1 MLIYLSDLTHNY
13 FKTTQ
18 FTPTGIGFLAAY
30 SKLKLKDRV
39 DIRLFKSV
47 DKLLDAVDH
56 EKPDLVG
63 LSNYTWSFALTAF
76 AGRSIKK
83 QYPDMPIVMG
93 GPNIR
98 IDPKGIEDFLRK
110 NEFVDKYCMFAGEVS
125 FYKIA
130 EYLISLSPDQRNGK
144 RLRDQLVDG
153 CYSISKGL
161 FEGNSNYAVIQNL
174 DEIPSPFQEGWMDP
188 FLAEGCLPIVE
199 TNRGC
204 PFSCTFCVWGI
215 SALSKLR
222 QFSLE
227 RVKADLSYVV
237 YSKHRTP
244 VIVFADANFGIIQRD
259 VEIAQYIRKLY
270 DETKSFS
277 RVQMYWSKNYKP
289 HMIDIG
295 KALGHLTQTYVAFQS
310 LDPVVLENIKRKN
323 IKTDQLMSLITELK
337 QFTDSAQTDIL
348 VGLPGETYE
357 SHLNSL
363 DQALSYGLN
372 HIHGGEIRMLP
383 GSEMDTEES
392 RKKFG
397 LKTKYRFFEGGYGY
411 YRDQLVYELEEGIRG
426 SSSMSEEEMIKLR
439 SIRAFFYASIT
450 LGEHLPLLPF
460 LNMRGVRF
468 TKICEEM
475 VGAGKED
482 PVFGESVH
490 WLIEQSINEWHATP
504 EVVEEFISQ
513 KENMEALLKDNMFVK
528 LNTGFLAR
536 IYLDRRQYDAYY
548 RVFNSVLKKLLPGE
562 SPKVLDEL
570 VGICKQRNF
579 LVNCLRGNQSRT
591 ISLDVSP
598 ETYKALLESGFL
610 SGHSDHKKS
619 GSIDFEINS
628 TTAQFLVDFIGSRP
642 NLNNMELSQMLLLQA
657 GRFLMKPVK
666 YEYV

>member
-30 SKLKLKDRV
+30 SKLQLKNLV

-63 LSNYTWSFALTAF
+63 LSNYTWNLALTAF
-76 AGRSIKK
+76 AGRFIKK

-130 EYLISLSPDQRNGK
+130 EYLFFLSPDQRNGK
-144 RLRDQLVDG
+144 RLRDQLIDG
-153 CYSISKGL
+153 CYSISSGV

-215 SALSKLR
+215 SALNKLR
-222 QFSLE
+222 QFSLD
-227 RVKADLSYVV
+227 RVKSDLSYVA

-244 VIVFADANFGIIQRD
+244 VIVFGDANFGIIQRD

-289 HMIDIG
+289 YMIDIG

-323 IKTDQLMSLITELK
+323 IKIDQLMSFITELK

-348 VGLPGETYE
+348 VGLPGETYA

-411 YRDQLVYELEEGIRG
+411 YRDQLVYELEECIRG
-426 SSSMSEEEMIKLR
+426 SNTMTEEEMIKLR

-460 LNMRGVRF
+460 LNMRGIRF
-468 TKICEEM
+468 TKVCEEM
-475 VGAGKED
+475 VDVGRED
-482 PVFGESVH
+482 PVFGKSVN
-490 WLIEQSINEWHATP
+490 WLIDQSINEWHATP
-504 EVVEEFISQ
+504 ESAEEFIS
-513 KENMEALLKDNMFVK
+513 KRENIDALLTDNMVMK
-528 LNTGFLAR
+528 LNTGFLAK
-536 IYLDRRQYDAYY
+536 IYLDRGQYDAYY
-548 RVFNSVLKKLLPGE
+548 RVFSSVLKKLLPE
-562 SPKVLDEL
+562 ENPKVLDEL
-570 VGICKQRNF
+570 VEICKQRNF
-579 LVNCLRGNQSRT
+579 LVNCLRGNQSK
-591 ISLDVSP
+591 ILSLDLSS
-598 ETYKALLESGFL
+598 ETHRVLLESGFL
-610 SGHSDHKKS
+610 SNHPDNKKS
-619 GSIDFEINS
+619 GTIDLEINS
-628 TTAQFLVDFIGSRP
+628 TTAQFLVDFIESHP
-642 NLNNMELSQMLLLQA
+642 NLNSMELSQMLLLQA

-666 YEYV
+666 YEYA